1 MIAVIKTGWKQYLVQ
16 EGDVLCI
23 EKLELEQGKT
33 VNFDTL
39 MKAEGEKVEVGT
51 PSLGEKVT
59 AEVIEQGRAKKV
71 EVVKY
76 KCKVRYTRR
85 RGHRQMFTKVK
96 ITKIA

>member
-1 MIAVIKTGWKQYLVQ
+1 MISVIKTGGKQYLVQ

-23 EKLELEQGKT
+23 EKLDAEQGKLVT
-33 VNFDTL
+33 FDTL
-39 MKAEGEKVEVGT
+39 LKAEGDKVEVGT

-59 AEVIEQGRAKKV
+59 GEILEQGRVKKI

-85 RGHRQMFTKVK
+85 RGHRQPFTKVK
-96 ITKIA
+96 IMKIA